1 MAFNLNLGAL
11 TVALGL
17 DADKFT
23 KGVKDA
29 KSSWGSLKGDLAGL
43 GKGLGAGAALAA
55 GGVALVAK
63 AAADLETELT
73 KAAAVSQG
81 GMANFA
87 AFKAAALDASSGS
100 AASAKQ
106 AGESLKYLAM
116 AGFSAKEAMVALPDT
131 IRLAS
136 AAGVELGR
144 SADIAS
150 DILTGFG
157 LKAADLGHAND
168 VLVLGFTRTNT
179 TLELLAESMKYIG
192 PAAQSTGQ
200 SIETM
205 TAAVGLMANV
215 GVKGSQAGTS
225 IRMAMLR
232 MIDPP
237 KKARAALAELGVE
250 VVDQQGKMRDFVDII
265 GDLERAQSRFG
276 EADFASKISKV
287 VGVEAVSGILG
298 VINQGEGALRSLRDE
313 MVAAKG
319 TTKDL
324 EAQMLQTF
332 GGQWAIL
339 TGNIENLMAAIGDAF
354 LPILKELSAE
364 FTMFAVGLQKDQ
376 GAADEFSATLNAFI
390 PAFAASIELAGLAV
404 GTFAHLGAVVLEAA
418 GGYQMLYLAAAR
430 LAATRDAEAEI
441 VGTASYDAAIQ
452 KIADIDAQ
460 LEDVAGRAGSYLDTA
475 SEAAN
480 RFSDATGRIA
490 EIVAGS
496 KIQIQAQTA
505 EVITQEEAWQ
515 RAAAALREYGK
526 QWRFVGEGSNFVEAP
541 RWMLA
546 PPPTAGKGAGKD
558 TRTAPKADRDA
569 KRRAAEE
576 AAAAKMRERVAQMQ
590 LDAMAQSYE
599 LSRIDMEAQA
609 AIEALKLRQ
618 LGVVERELEI
628 AKILQGAEAQKHAWL
643 EKQTE
648 EMEKQEKLR
657 QKAISALVAGG
668 SKGGQASGAAGVD
681 VPKKAAD
688 DLTEREKKEREK
700 RRALVDKVTPFIE
713 LTDSF
718 ADMIGDF
725 GVGLKKVLSVGSAA
739 LEGFVENGPM
749 GALQGGLMA
758 LASSI
763 MDTISKSQVFQDNL
777 SVLGSLFEGMGIGDL
792 VDSFFKSFQ
801 PAIGAIVSV
810 FRSFGGANFDKMFEP
825 LGRAMF
831 HAVKGFLNAFLTV
844 RKIFAYAD
852 YAITSIIAGISGIL
866 NKLVNKMAS
875 WIEDVPGL
883 GRPDT
888 SWINDYN
895 RARQKEKEEAGAA
908 IDAINAQQDALADLS
923 YESAQAIYDET
934 LERNKSTESLAA
946 LNDELK
952 NAPSG
957 FKLALARFRATDGVG
972 GQGASGGGG
981 QYTTV
986 GQVLV
991 VSNDPAQFL
1000 ARVSREQY
1008 VRTGSSRTIQNQA
1021 LAASIRGKL

>member
-17 DADKFT
+17 DADRFT
-23 KGVKDA
+23 KGVKEA

-116 AGFSAKEAMVALPDT
+116 AGFDAQEAMTALPDT

-339 TGNIENLMAAIGDAF
+339 TGNIENLMAMVGDAF

-364 FTMFAVGLQKDQ
+364 FTAFAVGLQQDQ

-460 LEDVAGRAGSYLDTA
+460 LEDVAGRAGTYLDTA

-480 RFSDATGRIA
+480 RFSDATSRIA

-569 KRRAAEE
+569 KKRAAEE
-576 AAAAKMRERVAQMQ
+576 AAAAKIRERVAQMQ
-590 LDAMAQSYE
+590 LDAMHQSYE
-599 LSRIDMEAQA
+599 LTQIDMAAQA

-648 EMEKQEKLR
+648 ELEKQEALR
-657 QKAISALVAGG
+657 KKQVSAFLGAATAGAKTGG
-668 SKGGQASGAAGVD
+668 SVGKAQAETADNAAFEEA
-681 VPKKAAD
+681 KAMLD
-688 DLTEREKKEREK
+688 H
-700 RRALVDKVTPFIE
+700 VTAGIE
-713 LTDSF
+713 LIDIFSRLLGPFGESIRTATKALSAGMEAF
-718 ADMIGDF
+718 KASQDMTE
-725 GVGLKKVLSVGSAA
+725 GLTKGIQATAMS
-739 LEGFVENGPM
+739 
-749 GALQGGLMA
+749 
-758 LASSI
+758 LASSYVDMI
-763 MDTISKSQVFQDNL
+763 TSTQSFQDNL
-777 SVLGSLFEGMGIGDL
+777 EGLGSLFEGFGISDL
-792 VDSFFKSFQ
+792 FQEFFAAWQ
-801 PAIGAIVSV
+801 PAIGAIISV
-810 FRSFGGANFDKMFEP
+810 FKSFGGAGFGDFFERA
-825 LGRAMF
+825 GRGF
-831 HAVKGFLNAFLTV
+831 FNAVKGLLQGFLFIKKV
-844 RKIFAYAD
+844 FAYAEWGIM
-852 YAITSIIAGISGIL
+852 AAIAGISGVI
-866 NKLVNKMAS
+866 NKLVNKIAG
-875 WIEDVPGL
+875 WIDNVPGFD
-883 GRPDT
+883 RPDT
-888 SWINDYN
+888 SWINDFN
-895 RARQKEKEEAGAA
+895 RARQKDKDEAAA
-908 IDAINAQQDALADLS
+908 ALDAITEQQDALADLT
-923 YESAQAIYDET
+923 YDSAQAIFDET

-952 NAPSG
+952 NAPAG

-972 GQGASGGGG
+972 GQGSSGGGG
-981 QYTTV
+981 QYTTI
-986 GQVLV
+986 QQALI
-991 VSNDPAQFL
+991 VSPDPAKFVAQMGRSQF
-1000 ARVSREQY
+1000 
-1008 VRTGSSRTIQNQA
+1008 VRTGSSRTIQNQS
-1021 LAASIRGKL
+1021 LAASLRGKL